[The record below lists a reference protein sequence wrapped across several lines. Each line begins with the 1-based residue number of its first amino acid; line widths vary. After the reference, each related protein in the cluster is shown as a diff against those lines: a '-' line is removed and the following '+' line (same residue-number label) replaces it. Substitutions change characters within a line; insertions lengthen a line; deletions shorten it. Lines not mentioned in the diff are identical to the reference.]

1 MRAGIWS
8 VAGFP
13 SHSPHHFS
21 DALSIGHKL
30 RKMPPAAVSYPDLAH
45 FDDLLVDCLVDR
57 ILYWDTGRKVRDYKP
72 IRGVNQDLLI
82 DIIRDELIKS
92 QKPSVIEAMKRFRQI
107 PSIKTYSHRFQNQ
120 SVIQQFERHIKRYF
134 AIYSLD
140 SGFDIEVTDRYMSRS
155 KRTEACVIARKHFEP
170 GQKIEYL
177 YGTLA
182 ELNNDDE
189 QELNKGRDFSII
201 NSSRRGANCL
211 MLGPARFV
219 NHNCDANARFVSA
232 GLSMTIYAKKPIQ
245 VGEEITVE
253 YSKNYFGMDNQECLC
268 TTCEKDKVNGF
279 AFIPNPALLSDSDN
293 SSLTPLSSPT
303 RSGPHSLSSTP
314 LSTSIEPEPEP
325 EPNSEA
331 EKRSLRPRKSV
342 EPKPKQQPREVHSNE
357 LNPKTIKESMRA
369 YYSEPF
375 NMDPSKTLPCLN
387 CNVPFIHP
395 EDRKLTKSNLTRR
408 FCPRCHRHSVLYNAY
423 WPSSHAE
430 HELIDL
436 YVDRPALE
444 RALKEQEEHRRRE
457 LEEDSSG
464 SEEEDGSY
472 RRSVRMKR
480 TAKRKT
486 RVFLPAVPDAPKPQ
500 PRKRAMSVWLQKRI
514 ENNHEPLELPE
525 PKRRRKRT
533 KSLPIPTSQPSPPEP
548 VVPKIRIRKPTWK
561 KVLNHR

>member
-1 MRAGIWS
+1 
-8 VAGFP
+8 
-13 SHSPHHFS
+13 
-21 DALSIGHKL
+21 
-30 RKMPPAAVSYPDLAH
+30 MPPAAVSYPDLAH

-57 ILYWDTGRKVRDYKP
+57 ILYWDTARKVRDYKP
-72 IRGVNQDLLI
+72 IRGVSENLLI
-82 DIIRDELIKS
+82 DIIRDELTNS
-92 QKPSVIEAMKRFRQI
+92 EKPSVIEAMKRFRQI

-182 ELNNDDE
+182 ELNNHDE

-232 GLSMTIYAKKPIQ
+232 GWSMTIYAQKPIQ

-253 YSKNYFGMDNQECLC
+253 YSKNYFGTNNQECLC
-268 TTCEKDKVNGF
+268 TTCEKHKVNGF
-279 AFIPNPALLSDSDN
+279 AVVPNPTLLSDSD
-293 SSLTPLSSPT
+293 SSLTPIPSPT
-303 RSGPHSLSSTP
+303 RSSSHSPSSTP
-314 LSTSIEPEPEP
+314 LSTSIEPEPQ
-325 EPNSEA
+325 NEA
-331 EKRSLRPRKSV
+331 EKRSLRPRKSM
-342 EPKPKQQPREVHSNE
+342 EPKTKQQPRQVHSNE
-357 LNPKTIKESMRA
+357 LNPKAIKEFMRA

-375 NMDPSKTLPCLN
+375 DTDPAKTLSCLN
-387 CNVPFIHP
+387 CDVPFIHP
-395 EDRKLTKSNLTRR
+395 EDRKLTKTNLTRR

-423 WPSSHAE
+423 WPSSQAE
-430 HELIDL
+430 QDLIDL

-444 RALKEQEEHRRRE
+444 RAIKEQEERRRQQQLHDSSSDDEDSGDGSHRRSR
-457 LEEDSSG
+457 
-464 SEEEDGSY
+464 
-472 RRSVRMKR
+472 R

-486 RVFLPAVPDAPKPQ
+486 RVFLPAVPDTPKKE
-500 PRKRAMSVWLQKRI
+500 PRKRSMSVWLQKRI
-514 ENNHEPLELPE
+514 ENNHEPLALPE
-525 PKRRRKRT
+525 PKRRRNRT
-533 KSLPIPTSQPSPPEP
+533 KSMPTPKSQPPPSPPP
-548 VVPKIRIRKPTWK
+548 PDPSVSKVRIRRPTWK

>member
-1 MRAGIWS
+1 
-8 VAGFP
+8 
-13 SHSPHHFS
+13 
-21 DALSIGHKL
+21 
-30 RKMPPAAVSYPDLAH
+30 MPPAAVSYPDLAH

-57 ILYWDTGRKVRDYKP
+57 ILYWDTARKVRDYKP
-72 IRGVNQDLLI
+72 IRGVSEDLLI
-82 DIIRDELIKS
+82 DIIRDELINSK
-92 QKPSVIEAMKRFRQI
+92 KPSVIEAMKRFRQI
-107 PSIKTYSHRFQNQ
+107 PSINTYSHRFQSQ

-182 ELNNDDE
+182 ELNNHDE

-253 YSKNYFGMDNQECLC
+253 YSQNYFGMNNQECLC
-268 TTCEKDKVNGF
+268 TTCEKYKVNGF
-279 AFIPNPALLSDSDN
+279 AFVPNPALLSDSD
-293 SSLTPLSSPT
+293 SSLTPISSPI
-303 RSGPHSLSSTP
+303 RSSSQSPSSTP
-314 LSTSIEPEPEP
+314 LSTSIEPEPQ
-325 EPNSEA
+325 SEA
-331 EKRSLRPRKSV
+331 EKRSLRPRKSI
-342 EPKPKQQPREVHSNE
+342 EPKAKQQPRQVHSNE
-357 LNPKTIKESMRA
+357 LNPKEIKESMRA

-375 NMDPSKTLPCLN
+375 NADLAKTLPCLN

-395 EDRKLTKSNLTRR
+395 EDRKLTKTNLTRR

-430 HELIDL
+430 HDLIDL

-444 RALKEQEEHRRRE
+444 RAIKEQEEKRRQRE
-457 LEEDSSG
+457 LERAGEGSSG
-464 SEEEDGSY
+464 SEDEEGAYS
-472 RRSVRMKR
+472 RSGRMKR
-480 TAKRKT
+480 TTKRKT
-486 RVFLPAVPDAPKPQ
+486 RVFLPAVPDTPKQ
-500 PRKRAMSVWLQKRI
+500 EPRKRSMSVWLQKRI
-514 ENNHEPLELPE
+514 ENNHEPLALPE

-533 KSLPIPTSQPSPPEP
+533 KSLPTSNTQPPPSPPPEP
-548 VVPKIRIRKPTWK
+548 YAPKIRIRKPTWK
-561 KVLNHR
+561 KALNHR